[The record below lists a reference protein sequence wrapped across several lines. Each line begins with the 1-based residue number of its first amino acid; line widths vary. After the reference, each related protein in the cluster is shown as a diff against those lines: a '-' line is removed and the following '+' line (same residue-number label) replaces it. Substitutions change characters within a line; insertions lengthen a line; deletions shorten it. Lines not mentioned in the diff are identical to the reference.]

1 MDNLKI
7 LVTGVGA
14 PGIKG
19 TIYSLKNNFDK
30 RKITIVGTD
39 IKNDV
44 VGKYFCDNFYTIP
57 KPDQTEQYLQSL
69 LEICSIE
76 EIDVVLPQNT
86 AELLILAKNKNKFIE
101 QGIAVVVSNEKSIQ
115 TANNKYE
122 LLQYCERHSV
132 PFPKY
137 YLVDSIKKLKS
148 AALKLGW
155 PEKKLAVKPPISNG
169 MRGLR
174 IIDEKVDRKHLFF
187 YEKPTNLFTN
197 LNDLIVILGSSFP
210 ELIISEYLP
219 GDEYTVDVLRTKIN
233 TIVIPRK
240 RDLIRSGITFA
251 GTTIENKS
259 IIKYTKTL
267 SENLDLENCFGFQF
281 KLSEDLT
288 PKILECNPR
297 VQGTMVMATI
307 AGANIIYG
315 AVKNALGENLPEF
328 DIKWGTR
335 LHRYW
340 GGVAI
345 SKDKLLNEI

>member
-19 TIYSLKNNFDK
+19 TLYSLKNNFDK
-30 RKITIVGTD
+30 RNISIVGTD

-57 KPDQTEQYLQSL
+57 KPDKTEQYLESL
-69 LEICSIE
+69 LKICDIE
-76 EIDVVLPQNT
+76 KINVVLPQNT
-86 AELLILAKNKNKFIE
+86 AELLILAKNKNKFIK

-122 LLQYCERHSV
+122 LLQYCEKHSV

-137 YLVDSIKKLKS
+137 YLVDSIEKLKL
-148 AALKLGW
+148 AASELGW
-155 PEKKLAVKPPISNG
+155 PEKKLAIKPPISNG

-187 YEKPTNLFTN
+187 NEKPNSLFTN
-197 LNDLIVILGSSFP
+197 LNDLIGILGPSFS

-219 GDEYTVDVLRTKIN
+219 GDEFTVDVLRTSKN
-233 TIVIPRK
+233 TTAIPRK

-259 IIKYTKTL
+259 IIKYTKIL
-267 SENLDLENCFGFQF
+267 SEKLNLENCFGFQF
-281 KLSEDLT
+281 KLSEDST

-307 AGANIIYG
+307 AGANIIYS
-315 AVKNALGENLPEF
+315 AVKNVLGENIPEF
-328 DIKWGTR
+328 KIKWGTR

-340 GGVAI
+340 GGIAI
-345 SKDKLLNEI
+345 SNDKLLNEI